1 MGANRIDRLTPAQKA
16 CLRLVPFYGTDAI
29 AGQLGI
35 APGTVNN
42 HIAAAVK
49 VLGVTSRKTAARL
62 LVESETAAE
71 KLPMEKIGMV
81 GGAIAGEETVSFPAR
96 GAADTDREDEVVR
109 EERTPFRYAAANTSI
124 LSGTPPIKGY
134 RNDLTSLERLR
145 RTGADA
151 MRITAFIAT
160 IMFVIFLVER
170 INWEIFHR

>member
-1 MGANRIDRLTPAQKA
+1 MGAERIDRLTPAQKA

-29 AGQLGI
+29 AGKLGI

-62 LVESETAAE
+62 LIESEGAPE

-81 GGAIAGEETVSFPAR
+81 GGAVAGEETLSFPAR
-96 GAADTDREDEVVR
+96 GAADTDRESEVVR
-109 EERTPFRYAAANTSI
+109 EERTPFLYPAATMPT

-134 RNDLTSLERLR
+134 RNDLTPLERLR

-160 IMFVIFLVER
+160 IMFAIFLLER
-170 INWEIFHR
+170 INWEVFHH